1 MLTLSTLPALL
12 AASSLDFEFDNF
24 KKILGGVLG
33 LMLLIAFVAAIA
45 QIAWHYFVSRGQ
57 GGADMEIIWRKVIG
71 LAVVILF
78 SLIWTGVFGTDFL
91 VDATV
96 DGFDGIEGGGGGN

>member
-1 MLTLSTLPALL
+1 METILTLSPLL

-33 LMLLIAFVAAIA
+33 LILLIAFVAAIA
-45 QIAWHYFVSRGQ
+45 QIVFHYFVSRGQ

-71 LAVVILF
+71 LAVVVLF
-78 SLIWTGVFGTDFL
+78 ALIWTGIFGAEFL
-91 VDATV
+91 VDATTE
-96 DGFDGIEGGGGGN
+96 GFEGIEGS

>member
-1 MLTLSTLPALL
+1 MHTILTPLL
-12 AASSLDFEFDNF
+12 AASTLNFEFDSF

-78 SLIWTGVFGTDFL
+78 ALIWTGVFGAEFL
-91 VDATV
+91 VDATT
-96 DGFDGIEGGGGGN
+96 DGFEGIEGN

>member
-1 MLTLSTLPALL
+1 MNALLLTQPIL

-57 GGADMEIIWRKVIG
+57 GGADMDIIWRKVIG

-96 DGFDGIEGGGGGN
+96 DGFEGIEGGGN